1 MPANPNQDFTKTKEC
16 IYKNE
21 RYSVR
26 DNGAVFRY
34 AKEATKIDKTTQ
46 KNTIQ
51 SNATQEKQP
60 KDSKTQIIK
69 TNAKK
74 RKLDNLWTF
83 GTPSKNGYLLIG
95 GERVHRIIALAF
107 LGEPPTK
114 EHIVDH
120 IDTNRQNNRPENLRY
135 ITKLENALLNPLTR
149 EKIMYHCGSIEAFL
163 QNPQILRDKAQANTD
178 TNLQW
183 MRSVTKEEAQ
193 NCLKNLEYLFL
204 QKPKIESARDS
215 QGGGIGEWIYNKID
229 FKQNTESKRNF
240 GFPNFTIYKD
250 SSYTESMES
259 TQALSPT
266 NAKQR
271 DWRTP
276 SSFPLCPTS
285 LSDTPLENYAKALK
299 NGEIFSQNEY
309 GKSVIIESAL
319 VSENATQESEM
330 QRSEMRNN
338 QTQDKENPNHKAI
351 IILSKFEPEGVKKY
365 ALAKVTFEN
374 ALFIHEAMGTFFTIE
389 GGYKY
394 FTLAQGLEWSGG
406 DTFDDYC

>member
-1 MPANPNQDFTKTKEC
+1 MPANPDTDFTQTKEC
-16 IYKNE
+16 VYKNE
-21 RYSVR
+21 RYFVR
-26 DNGAVFRY
+26 DNGAVFR
-34 AKEATKIDKTTQ
+34 KEATKIDKITQ
-46 KNTIQ
+46 KNTMQ

-60 KDSKTQIIK
+60 KDSKTQNIK
-69 TNAKK
+69 TNTKK
-74 RKLDNLWTF
+74 RKLDNFWTF

-95 GERVHRIIALAF
+95 GERVHRIVALAF

-149 EKIMYHCGSIEAFL
+149 EKIIYHCGSIEAFL

-183 MRSVTKEEAQ
+183 MRSVSKEEAQ

-204 QKPKIESARDS
+204 QKPKVESARDS
-215 QGGGIGEWIYNKID
+215 QGGGIGEWIYTKD
-229 FKQNTESKRNF
+229 YFTQNAESKRNF

-250 SSYTESMES
+250 SSHTESMES

-285 LSDTPLENYAKALK
+285 LSDTPLEDYAKALEK
-299 NGEIFSQNEY
+299 DKIFSQNEY
-309 GKSVIIESAL
+309 GKSMIIESAL
-319 VSENATQESEM
+319 
-330 QRSEMRNN
+330 
-338 QTQDKENPNHKAI
+338 TQDSDKPHQKALI
-351 IILSKFEPEGVKKY
+351 VLCKFDPKNVKSY
-365 ALAKVTFEN
+365 SLAKVTFEN
-374 ALFIHEAMGTFFTIE
+374 SYFIHEAMGTFFTIE

-394 FTLAQGLEWSGG
+394 FTLAQGLEWEGG
-406 DTFDDYC
+406 EVFDDLC

>member
-1 MPANPNQDFTKTKEC
+1 MMPADPNQDFTKTKEC
-16 IYKNE
+16 IYKNK

-34 AKEATKIDKTTQ
+34 AKEVTIDKITQ

-51 SNATQEKQP
+51 SSAAQEKQP
-60 KDSKTQIIK
+60 KDSKNQNIK

-95 GERVHRIIALAF
+95 GERVHRIVALAF

-135 ITKLENALLNPLTR
+135 LTKLENALLNPLTR

-183 MRSVTKEEAQ
+183 MWSVSKEEAQ

-215 QGGGIGEWIYNKID
+215 QGEGIGEWIYNKID

-250 SSYTESMES
+250 SNHTESIES
-259 TQALSPT
+259 TQALFPA

-276 SSFPLCPTS
+276 SSFPLCPTTPS
-285 LSDTPLENYAKALK
+285 ETPLEDYAKALK

-330 QRSEMRNN
+330 QNN
-338 QTQDKENPNHKAI
+338 QTQGNEILNQKAI
-351 IILSKFEPEGVKKY
+351 IILSKFEPEDVKHY

-374 ALFIHEAMGTFFTIE
+374 NSFVHTALGTFFTIE